1 MFTNLLN
8 FNFIFVALILSS
20 ALVVFSNHVIFALF
34 FLVLSFII
42 SSILLLTLECEFLA
56 LIFIIVYVG
65 AIAVLFLFLIM
76 MIDIKFKN
84 LSKNVILYFSTGS
97 IFILLFFALIFEK
110 ISILSKNTPTIS
122 INKTINYNYYLN
134 WSEIIW
140 CLNEIQ
146 IYSFILY
153 SYYVVQFL
161 ITGLI
166 LLVVLIAIVYFTKT
180 KYSKQNQSIL
190 KQVSKNSKFYIY

>member
-8 FNFIFVALILSS
+8 FNFICFSLILSS
-20 ALVVFSNHVIFALF
+20 LLVVFSNHVVFALF

-42 SSILLLTLECEFLA
+42 SAILLLMLECEFLA

-84 LSKNVILYFSTGS
+84 LSKNVILYQTSGSFFIFLFFLLVFENLS
-97 IFILLFFALIFEK
+97 IFNTSSN
-110 ISILSKNTPTIS
+110 ISTTID
-122 INKTINYNYYLN
+122 YNYYLN
-134 WSEIIW
+134 WYEIIW
-140 CLNEIQ
+140 DLNEIQ
-146 IYSFILY
+146 VYSFVLY
-153 SYYVVQFL
+153 SFYILQFL

-166 LLVVLIAIVYFTKT
+166 LLVVFIAIVYFTKT
-180 KYSKQNQSIL
+180 KHNEKNQSIL
-190 KQVSKNSKFYIY
+190 KQVSKSSNFFIC